1 MIALREMDAV
11 LQAAQR
17 QGRIPFYATA
27 EGEEGA
33 VVGAAA
39 ALTSDD
45 FIWSQYREH
54 GILLYRGY
62 PLQNFVDQCCANEDD
77 ECGKGRQMP
86 VHWGSAAL
94 SFMAVS
100 STLTSQIPHTAGAAL
115 AFKLDARKH
124 GKSRACRWPRCRRR
138 RQLRPRP
145 APPRAARRP
154 LTPNSEQAATL
165 SGCRSD
171 GSARAPPRKETRTL
185 A

>member
-1 MIALREMDAV
+1 MAETMIALREMDAV

-124 GKSRACRWPRCRRR
+124 GKLRAVSMSPRCRSRR
-138 RQLRPRP
+138 KLRPRP
-145 APPRAARRP
+145 AP
-154 LTPNSEQAATL
+154 
-165 SGCRSD
+165 
-171 GSARAPPRKETRTL
+171 APPTTR
-185 A
+185 